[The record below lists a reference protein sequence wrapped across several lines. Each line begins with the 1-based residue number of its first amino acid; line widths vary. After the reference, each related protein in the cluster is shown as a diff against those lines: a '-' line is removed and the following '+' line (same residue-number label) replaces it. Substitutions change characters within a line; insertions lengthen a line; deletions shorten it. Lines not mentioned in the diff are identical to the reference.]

1 MAKSVGNSMAS
12 MQQGRSGE
20 IGQVSRGGESAAS
33 TPSSSSSISSK
44 FHERP
49 GGGEI
54 SQITNKGE
62 GMMKG

>member
-1 MAKSVGNSMAS
+1 MAKGVGKTMAS

-33 TPSSSSSISSK
+33 TPSSSSSVSSK

-49 GGGEI
+49 GGGEM
-54 SQITNKGE
+54 SQVTNKGE
-62 GMMKG
+62 GLTK